1 MRVDVHTHIWPD
13 RIAPAVLENMTNT
26 FGYPA
31 VGINTVDG
39 IKEHMRASGVDKS
52 VVLGVVERLEHLPG
66 ANDWLISIQDD
77 MLVPFGA
84 MHPDL
89 EDKPA
94 EVRRMREAGIK
105 GFKLHPMVNSYY
117 PDDPRMF
124 PFYEEMG
131 DDMVV
136 EIHSGRW
143 AHTQPGDTVW
153 AEPARIMNVVR
164 QFPKLKLIALHL
176 GGFYML
182 DEAEREL
189 IGRENVLIDTTW
201 PPALK
206 DWAAR
211 RWRAS
216 SAATG
221 RRRSASAPTSPWP
234 TWPKTPSSSSP
245 SPCPTRPRI
254 RCWAGTPAS

>member
-1 MRVDVHTHIWPD
+1 MRIDVHTHIWPD
-13 RIAPAVLENMTNT
+13 RIAPAVLENMTGT

-39 IKEHMRASGVDKS
+39 IKEHMRASGVDKA
-52 VVLGVVERLEHLPG
+52 VVLGVVKRLDHLPG

-89 EDKPA
+89 EDKA
-94 EVRRMREAGIK
+94 SEVRRMRDAGIK

-143 AHTQPGDTVW
+143 AHTQPGDTIW
-153 AEPARIMNVVR
+153 ADPGADHERGPAVPQAEADRPAPGRVLHAGRSGAGAHRAGERADRHHMASGAEGAGQRDAGGDR
-164 QFPKLKLIALHL
+164 Q
-176 GGFYML
+176 
-182 DEAEREL
+182 
-189 IGRENVLIDTTW
+189 
-201 PPALK
+201 PP
-206 DWAAR
+206 
-211 RWRAS
+211 
-216 SAATG
+216 
-221 RRRSASAPTSPWP
+221 
-234 TWPKTPSSSSP
+234 
-245 SPCPTRPRI
+245 
-254 RCWAGTPAS
+254 RC

>member
-13 RIAPAVLENMTNT
+13 RIAPAVLENMVGT

-52 VVLGVVERLEHLPG
+52 VVLGVVERLDHLPG

-164 QFPKLKLIALHL
+164 QFPKLKLIAC
-176 GGFYML
+176 
-182 DEAEREL
+182 
-189 IGRENVLIDTTW
+189 T
-201 PPALK
+201 
-206 DWAAR
+206 WAASIC
-211 RWRAS
+211 W
-216 SAATG
+216 T
-221 RRRSASAPTSPWP
+221 
-234 TWPKTPSSSSP
+234 KPSGS
-245 SPCPTRPRI
+245 
-254 RCWAGTPAS
+254 

>member
-1 MRVDVHTHIWPD
+1 MRIDVHTHIWPD
-13 RIAPAVLENMTNT
+13 RIAPAVLENMTGT

-39 IKEHMRASGVDKS
+39 IKEHMRASGVDKA
-52 VVLGVVERLEHLPG
+52 VVLGVVKRLDHLPG

-89 EDKPA
+89 EDKA
-94 EVRRMREAGIK
+94 SEVRRMRDAGIK

-153 AEPARIMNVVR
+153 AEPARIMNVVK

-206 DWAAR
+206 ELGSETLGGDR
-211 RWRAS
+211 E
-216 SAATG
+216 
-221 RRRSASAPTSPWP
+221 P
-234 TWPKTPSSSSP
+234 
-245 SPCPTRPRI
+245 PR
-254 RCWAGTPAS
+254 G